1 MRGQGFKDSSDPLNP
16 GILEPSWPT
25 KREKNLKLPRQI
37 ERATLLRK
45 ILFHSVAIFS
55 FLNCAGT
62 VLAADPFPRVASS
75 YLVIVNGA
83 EIWAHRPDLPL
94 APASLTKIMTT
105 LLVLEKAGVE
115 DVVTVPRKAS
125 RETGTRLRL
134 QPGDKFYVIDLLAAT
149 LLRSANDAC
158 HALAAHVSGSEA
170 SFVNLM
176 NARAREL
183 GLANTH
189 FTNACGHDHP
199 KHYSTAHDLAALAE
213 VALKNPIFAKMVSL
227 VMAEIRT
234 MDGEKT
240 FTVENKN
247 QLIGRYPGAV
257 GVKTGFTR
265 SAGKCLIALAER
277 DSSQS
282 LLVLLNA
289 PDRWWTATR
298 MLDAAF
304 AETPRKTS
312 GP

>member
-1 MRGQGFKDSSDPLNP
+1 M
-16 GILEPSWPT
+16 
-25 KREKNLKLPRQI
+25 
-37 ERATLLRK
+37 LRK
-45 ILFHSVAIFS
+45 ILFHSAAIFL

-105 LLVLEKAGVE
+105 LLVLERAGVE
-115 DVVTVPRKAS
+115 DVVTVPHKAS
-125 RETGTRLRL
+125 KETGTRLRL
-134 QPGDKFYVIDLLAAT
+134 QPGDKFYVIDLLAAA
-149 LLRSANDAC
+149 LLDSANDAC
-158 HALAAHVSGSEA
+158 HALATHVSGSEA
-170 SFVNLM
+170 SFVDLM

-199 KHYSTAHDLAALAE
+199 KLYSTAHDLAALAE
-213 VALKNPIFAKMVSL
+213 VALRNPVFAKMVSL
-227 VMAEIRT
+227 VRAEIRT
-234 MDGEKT
+234 TDGKKT
-240 FTVENKN
+240 FRLENKN
-247 QLIGRYPGAV
+247 ELIGRYPGAV
-257 GVKTGFTR
+257 GVKTGFTPR
-265 SAGKCLIALAER
+265 AGKCLIALVER
-277 DSSQS
+277 DGSKS

-304 AETPRKTS
+304 AETPRTAS
-312 GP
+312 GS

>member
-1 MRGQGFKDSSDPLNP
+1 LV
-16 GILEPSWPT
+16 
-25 KREKNLKLPRQI
+25 
-37 ERATLLRK
+37 RK
-45 ILFHSVAIFS
+45 ILFTSAAALFICHFAQ
-55 FLNCAGT
+55 T

-75 YLVIVNGA
+75 YLVIVNGT

-94 APASLTKIMTT
+94 APASLTKVMTT

-115 DVVTVPRKAS
+115 DVVTVPHKAS
-125 RETGTRLRL
+125 SETGTRLRL
-134 QPGDKFYVIDLLAAT
+134 QPGEKFYVIDLLAAA
-149 LLRSANDAC
+149 LLGSANDAC

-189 FTNACGHDHP
+189 FTNACGHDHLQ
-199 KHYSTAHDLAALAE
+199 HHSTAHDLAVLAE
-213 VALKNPIFAKMVSL
+213 VALKNPVFAKMVSL
-227 VMAEIRT
+227 VEAEIRT
-234 MDGEKT
+234 IDGKRT
-240 FTVENKN
+240 FRLENKN
-247 QLIGRYPGAV
+247 ELIGRYPGAV
-257 GVKTGFTR
+257 GVKTGFTPR
-265 SAGKCLIALAER
+265 AGKCLIALAER
-277 DSSQS
+277 DGNQS

>member
-1 MRGQGFKDSSDPLNP
+1 MAGFGKEGFGEICGRSGLVNDGLLS
-16 GILEPSWPT
+16 
-25 KREKNLKLPRQI
+25 KLRLQI

-45 ILFHSVAIFS
+45 LLFISVAM
-55 FLNCAGT
+55 FLFLDGAET

-75 YLVIVNGA
+75 YLVMLNGN
-83 EIWAHRPDLPL
+83 ELWAHKPNLPRSI
-94 APASLTKIMTT
+94 ASLTKIMTT

-115 DVVTVPRKAS
+115 DVVTVPPKAA

-134 QPGDKFYVIDLLAAT
+134 QPGDKFYVIDLLAAA
-149 LLRSANDAC
+149 LLGSANDAC

-176 NARAREL
+176 NSRAREL

-213 VALKNPIFAKMVSL
+213 TTLRSPIFARMVSL
-227 VMAEIRT
+227 ASAEIRT
-234 MDGEKT
+234 VDGKKT
-240 FTVENKN
+240 FQVENKN
-247 QLIGRYPGAV
+247 ELIGRYPGAI
-257 GVKTGFTR
+257 GVKTGFTGR
-265 SAGKCLIALAER
+265 AGKCLIALVER
-277 DSSQS
+277 DGSKS

-298 MLDAAF
+298 MLDAAL
-304 AETPRKTS
+304 AETPRTTS